1 MNVPINLGADFTRLT
16 LWNHRIERLLAA
28 AEDIPVNELH
38 CLMLLFLEKPA
49 SASVLAKCLGIRG
62 TSLSKLLRKLESRG
76 AIRRVPDS
84 ADRRIERVFLTDSG
98 TGTAE
103 RTLVRASEIG
113 VQILADLP
121 EERREQ
127 FMRCLNVITSS
138 GGDRILPERTSSQGN
153 TQATPN
159 HTP

>member
-1 MNVPINLGADFTRLT
+1 MNVPTNLGADFTRLT

-49 SASVLAKCLGIRG
+49 SASLLAKCLGIRD
-62 TSLSKLLRKLESRG
+62 TSLSKLLRKLESRS
-76 AIRRVPDS
+76 AIKRVSDS
-84 ADRRIERVFLTDSG
+84 ADRRIEHVFLTDAG
-98 TGTAE
+98 TGIAE

-113 VQILADLP
+113 AQILADLP

-127 FMRCLNVITSS
+127 FVRCLNVITSS
-138 GGDRILPERTSSQGN
+138 GGERILPERAASQEN
-153 TQATPN
+153 TQPTPIQ
-159 HTP
+159 TP